1 MLKNKNKNKLRHQIL
16 KMIQWQQSLIT
27 LKQQLQIRLPY
38 PAEQTTVTV
47 NQTINPMDQ
56 SQLQPLRNQTII
68 SQTGNLSN
76 IENKTVVQ
84 ATDPVTTTIAK
95 KTTVPFN

>member
-1 MLKNKNKNKLRHQIL
+1 
-16 KMIQWQQSLIT
+16 
-27 LKQQLQIRLPY
+27 
-38 PAEQTTVTV
+38 
-47 NQTINPMDQ
+47 MDQ
-56 SQLQPLRNQTII
+56 SQLQPLRNQTIT

-84 ATDPVTTTIAK
+84 ATGPVTTTIAN